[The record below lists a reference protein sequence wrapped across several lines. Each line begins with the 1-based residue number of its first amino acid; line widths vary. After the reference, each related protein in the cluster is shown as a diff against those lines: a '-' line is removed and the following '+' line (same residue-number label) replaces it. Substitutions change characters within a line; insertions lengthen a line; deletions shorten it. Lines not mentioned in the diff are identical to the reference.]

1 VLRAVMDAARS
12 AGYPFEEVW
21 AVGAE
26 AALSYMSERK
36 AEESWDALTAT
47 EQAWADAYALR
58 GSRLADLT
66 GRLAAA
72 LA

>member
-1 VLRAVMDAARS
+1 V
-12 AGYPFEEVW
+12 
-21 AVGAE
+21 VGAE

-36 AEESWDALTAT
+36 AQEWWDALTAT

-66 GRLAAA
+66 GRLAIA